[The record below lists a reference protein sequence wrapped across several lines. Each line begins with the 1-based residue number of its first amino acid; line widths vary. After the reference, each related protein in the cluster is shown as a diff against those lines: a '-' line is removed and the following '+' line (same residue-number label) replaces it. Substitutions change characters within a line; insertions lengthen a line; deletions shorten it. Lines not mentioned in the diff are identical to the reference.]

1 MATHEPFP
9 DVAARVQQSSAVDPQ
24 PQSGQRIQHLRCES
38 HPARPAPSR
47 SGRVLSTG
55 SSQADRAPFGFRR
68 GAEPQREPPLLPSR
82 LRGDT
87 PSPGGA
93 AATAFSRFGRS
104 QGGGRPSP
112 EDSVARENEF
122 TRWEWLALALGFWP
136 LVLVAIVLGW
146 LTRCGGLR

>member
-1 MATHEPFP
+1 MRRADH
-9 DVAARVQQSSAVDPQ
+9 Q

-47 SGRVLSTG
+47 SGRVLSTA
-55 SSQADRAPFGFRR
+55 SPRADRAPVFGFRR
-68 GAEPQREPPLLPSR
+68 GCAEAQRKPPLLPSR
-82 LRGDT
+82 PRGCT
-87 PSPGGA
+87 LPSSGGA
-93 AATAFSRFGRS
+93 AATAFSRFGRPR
-104 QGGGRPSP
+104 GGGRPSP